1 MVASTRV
8 QKLLRRY
15 KLAIAAALTILLI
28 QGLVLWSLRTL
39 EEGEVERKHR
49 RSKLPDNNS
58 QNPKKEAASW
68 ERQNG
73 QPGRS
78 RGRWKPGME
87 RPGATTASTLR
98 REPQGH
104 GEAPGRDRGSQGQG
118 AAGEGLAHDPSS
130 SRNFTELKG
139 GEGGARFLPAGQGD
153 MGSVEGA
160 PQVPSSDFVP
170 KCDITGK
177 DALSALHRATSR
189 QCRQEIGNIVCQHQE
204 GQLMPQALPQFCL
217 QHVSSPV
224 LQADDLDTDLTKV
237 ENPVRVAFVLVVHG
251 RALRQLQRLLKAIYH
266 RDHFYYIHVD
276 KRSNYLHREVEQIC
290 RLYPNV
296 RTTPWRMVTIWGG
309 ASLLKTYLRSMQDL
323 LSMLD
328 WKWDFF
334 INLSATDFPTRTNE
348 ELVAFLSQYRDK
360 NFLKSHGRENAR
372 FIKKQGLDRLFHEC
386 DSHMWRL
393 GERTIP
399 QGLDV
404 SGGSDWFALTR
415 RFIEYVIN
423 SQDQLVSGLK
433 QFYTYTLLPA
443 ESFFHTVLGN
453 SHMCDTLVDN
463 NLRVTNWNRKLGC
476 KCQYKHIVDWCGCS
490 PNDFKPSDLIRI
502 QQLTRPTFFARK
514 FESTVNQEAINILD
528 AHLYGQYAP
537 GTAALKAYWE
547 SLFERPDGPGG
558 RAGGRGA
565 AQGAAQGAKEACRYE
580 PIGYPLSVHLYFYD
594 DRFQGYLVKQEVQLL
609 GSQTRLTL
617 EVWAVPQ
624 TTLQLE
630 SNLHEFERLK
640 NLEVGIEWDPK
651 ERIFRNFGGVMGPLD
666 EPVAVQKWARGPN
679 LTATIVWIDP
689 AQVVAASYD
698 ISVDVEV
705 EFTQYKPPLQ
715 RPLRP
720 GAWTVRVLRLW
731 ETVAEA
737 RFLITPLAFKARQ
750 PLRKDEDSW
759 LHAGP
764 PGNLYMDQGF
774 QQLSPVLKL
783 TRGEQALEEAQEKA
797 QLVGR
802 ALEDWIDASV
812 GVFWVMGDICSTE
825 ASPCPSLVTC
835 NTTSWSSLSPDPKSE
850 LGAVRSNG
858 RIRVECTEPGPGDG
872 ADRRR
877 APGPAA
883 ASTAVREDAEEKLSV
898 LHRSI

>member
-28 QGLVLWSLRTL
+28 QGLVVWSLRTL
-39 EEGEVERKHR
+39 EEGEVEKKHR

-58 QNPKKEAASW
+58 GNPRKEAESW
-68 ERQNG
+68 ERQSG
-73 QPGRS
+73 PAGRS
-78 RGRWKPGME
+78 RGRWKPGRE
-87 RPGATTASTLR
+87 RPGATAASALR
-98 REPQGH
+98 RGPQH
-104 GEAPGRDRGSQGQG
+104 RAEAGGKDRGSQGQG
-118 AAGEGLAHDPSS
+118 GAGEGLPHDPSS

-139 GEGGARFLPAGQGD
+139 GEAGARFLSAPQGD

-160 PQVPSSDFVP
+160 PQAPSSDFVP
-170 KCDITGK
+170 KCEISGK

-189 QCRQEIGNIVCQHQE
+189 QCRQEIANIVCQHQE
-204 GQLMPQALPQFCL
+204 GQLMPQSLPQFCP
-217 QHVSSPV
+217 QHALSSPV
-224 LQADDLDTDLTKV
+224 LQADELDADLSKV
-237 ENPVRVAFVLVVHG
+237 DNPVRVAFVLVVHG
-251 RALRQLQRLLKAIYH
+251 RAIRQLQRLIKAIYH

-276 KRSNYLHREVEQIC
+276 KRSNYLHREVEQMAK
-290 RLYPNV
+290 LYPNV

-334 INLSATDFPTRTNE
+334 INLSATDFPTRTND

-393 GERTIP
+393 GERVIP

-404 SGGSDWFALTR
+404 SGGSDWFALSR
-415 RFIEYVIN
+415 RFIEYVMN
-423 SQDQLVSGLK
+423 SPDQLVSGLK

-528 AHLYGQYAP
+528 AHLYGHYPP

-547 SLFERPDGPGG
+547 SLFERADGVSSLSDVALTSYSAFFRLGL
-558 RAGGRGA
+558 RS
-565 AQGAAQGAKEACRYE
+565 QGAAQGSKEACRYE

-594 DRFQGYLVKQEVQLL
+594 DRFQGYLVKQEVQIS
-609 GSQTRLTL
+609 GTKTRQTL

-640 NLEVGIEWDPK
+640 NLEVGTGWDPK
-651 ERIFRNFGGVMGPLD
+651 ERIFRTFGGVMGPLD

-689 AQVVAASYD
+689 ALVVAASYD
-698 ISVDVEV
+698 ISVDVEA

-731 ETVAEA
+731 ETVAET
-737 RFLITPLAFKARQ
+737 RFLVTPLAFKGRQ
-750 PLRKDEDSW
+750 PFNKDEDSW

-764 PGNLYMDQGF
+764 PGNLYMEQGF
-774 QQLSPVLKL
+774 QQLSLVLKL
-783 TRGEQALEEAQEKA
+783 TKGEQALEEAQKKA
-797 QLVGR
+797 QLVGK

-812 GVFWVMGDICSTE
+812 GAFWVTGDICSTQP
-825 ASPCPSLVTC
+825 SPCPALVQC
-835 NTTSWSSLSPDPKSE
+835 NTSSWSSLSPDPKSE
-850 LGAVRSNG
+850 LGPVRSNG
-858 RIRVECTEPGPGDG
+858 RIR
-872 ADRRR
+872 
-877 APGPAA
+877 
-883 ASTAVREDAEEKLSV
+883 
-898 LHRSI
+898 

>member
-28 QGLVLWSLRTL
+28 QGLVVWSLRTL

-58 QNPKKEAASW
+58 QNPKKESPTW
-68 ERQNG
+68 ERQNDRL
-73 QPGRS
+73 GRNRS
-78 RGRWKPGME
+78 RWKPGME
-87 RPGATTASTLR
+87 RPGATAASALR
-98 REPQGH
+98 RGPQRHRAG
-104 GEAPGRDRGSQGQG
+104 GRDKGSQGQG
-118 AAGEGLAHDPSS
+118 GAAEGLPHDPSS

-139 GEGGARFLPAGQGD
+139 GEGAARNAPAQQGD

-160 PQVPSSDFVP
+160 PQAPASDFVP
-170 KCDITGK
+170 KCEIAGK
-177 DALSALHRATSR
+177 DALSALHRASTR
-189 QCRQEIGNIVCQHQE
+189 QCKQEIANIVCQHQE
-204 GQLMPQALPQFCL
+204 GLLMPQSLPQFCQ
-217 QHVSSPV
+217 QHALSSPM
-224 LQADDLDTDLTKV
+224 LQGDDLDNDLPKV
-237 ENPVRVAFVLVVHG
+237 DNPVRLAFVLVVHG
-251 RALRQLQRLLKAIYH
+251 RAIRQLKRLIKAIYH
-266 RDHFYYIHVD
+266 QDHFYYIHVD
-276 KRSNYLHREVEQIC
+276 KRSNYLHREVQQIAK
-290 RLYPNV
+290 LYPNV

-348 ELVAFLSQYRDK
+348 ELVDFLSRYRDK

-393 GERTIP
+393 GERIIP
-399 QGLDV
+399 QGLEV
-404 SGGSDWFALTR
+404 SGGSDWFSLNR
-415 RFIEYVIN
+415 RFVEYVIN

-453 SHMCDTLVDN
+453 SHMCDSLVDN

-490 PNDFKPSDLIRI
+490 PNDFKPSDLVRI

-514 FESTVNQEAINILD
+514 FESTVNQEAISILD
-528 AHLYGQYAP
+528 AHLYGHYPP
-537 GTAALKAYWE
+537 GTPALKAYWE
-547 SLFERPDGPGG
+547 SLFESADGVSSLSDVALTSYSSFFRLGL
-558 RAGGRGA
+558 RSLEAT
-565 AQGAAQGAKEACRYE
+565 QGSNEACRYE

-594 DRFQGYLVKQEVQLL
+594 DRFQGYLVKQEVLSL
-609 GSQTRLTL
+609 TTRERQTL

-630 SNLHEFERLK
+630 GNLREFERLK
-640 NLEVGIEWDPK
+640 NLEVGTEWDPK

-689 AQVVAASYD
+689 SEVVAASYD
-698 ISVDVEV
+698 ISVDVEA

-731 ETVAEA
+731 ESVAET
-737 RFLITPLAFKARQ
+737 RFLVTPLAFNGRQ
-750 PLRKDEDSW
+750 PLQKDEDSW

-764 PGNLYMDQGF
+764 PGNLYMEQGF
-774 QQLSPVLKL
+774 QQLNQVLKL
-783 TRGEQALEEAQEKA
+783 TKGEEALEEAQRNAE
-797 QLVGR
+797 LVDKP
-802 ALEDWIDASV
+802 LEDWIDTSV
-812 GVFWVMGDICSTE
+812 GAFWVTGDICT
-825 ASPCPSLVTC
+825 AQPSPCPSLVPC
-835 NTTSWSSLSPDPKSE
+835 TTSSWSSLSPDPKSE
-850 LGAVRSNG
+850 LGPVKKDG
-858 RIRVECTEPGPGDG
+858 RIR
-872 ADRRR
+872 
-877 APGPAA
+877 
-883 ASTAVREDAEEKLSV
+883 
-898 LHRSI
+898 